1 MRYAVT
7 ALLAVAGL
15 AAAAFALER
24 SQPAWYAKLRYPLS
38 YEHVIVVHAENY
50 DLVLNTERV
59 SVKDCID
66 EVLRLVRSE
75 EFAETEE
82 SRRRLGDLALAC
94 RVRAA
99 LRRSPRT
106 RELRVSVSAA
116 DGRVALAGMLDKA
129 EERAAVNE
137 VAAEAGAR
145 DIDDQLRTA
154 DAVRPRFQ

>member
-1 MRYAVT
+1 
-7 ALLAVAGL
+7 
-15 AAAAFALER
+15 
-24 SQPAWYAKLRYPLS
+24 
-38 YEHVIVVHAENY
+38 
-50 DLVLNTERV
+50 
-59 SVKDCID
+59 
-66 EVLRLVRSE
+66 
-75 EFAETEE
+75 
-82 SRRRLGDLALAC
+82 
-94 RVRAA
+94 